1 LQASRALL
9 AQFNVDART
18 SHRQFA
24 SRSDSTG
31 FRSVYASAAEQPEWL
46 TPWLWTGAVPYLGPP
61 AIALVGSF
69 EEVAAA
75 LQHYRS
81 MGITQFLFMGWPD
94 IEEMEYFGR
103 GVLPVLCQASKERE
117 LC

>member
-1 LQASRALL
+1 V
-9 AQFNVDART
+9 AQFNFDART
-18 SHRQFA
+18 PHQQFA
-24 SRSDSTG
+24 SRSDSIG
-31 FRSVYASAAEQPEWL
+31 FRSGHASATAQPEWL

-94 IEEMEYFGR
+94 IEEMEYFGH
-103 GVLPVLCQASKERE
+103 GVLPVLRQASKERE
-117 LC
+117 RC